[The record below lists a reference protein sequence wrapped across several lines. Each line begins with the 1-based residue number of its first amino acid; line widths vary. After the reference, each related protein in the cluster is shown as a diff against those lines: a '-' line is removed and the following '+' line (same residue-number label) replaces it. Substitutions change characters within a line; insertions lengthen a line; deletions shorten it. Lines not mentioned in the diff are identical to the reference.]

1 MEKLVTVIIPTHN
14 YGHLISEAVESVLEQ
29 TYTNIELAVVD
40 DGSTDNTAEVV
51 KQYPTARYVYQAR
64 LGKKT
69 PARARNTGINLSHGE
84 YIIFLDADD
93 KLLPTYI
100 EECVQAIEK
109 DAKNGFVW
117 TGTIE
122 FGASNLVRIAR
133 TPHHRYSLLRNPRGQ
148 LGAML
153 VRKKAYDNVGL
164 YDEKLDCLEDWDMA
178 IRLSLNGWK
187 GKSIQK
193 PLHLYRMHELN
204 VRNIEKRKVCQYQLE
219 RKYPLMKTYMV
230 TCRLFDDISLA
241 FSSPR
246 TFLYKIRNKVLT
258 RLFHIQKTQVRQR
271 TFRTSM

>member
-1 MEKLVTVIIPTHN
+1 M
-14 YGHLISEAVESVLEQ
+14 LISEAIESVLEQ
-29 TYTNIELAVVD
+29 TYTNIELTVVD

-51 KQYPTARYVYQAR
+51 KQYPTARYVYQAH

-69 PARARNTGINLSHGE
+69 PARARNTGIKLSHGE

-122 FGASNLVRIAR
+122 FGTSNIVRIPR

-153 VRKKAYDNVGL
+153 VRKRAYDNVGL
-164 YDEKLDCLEDWDMA
+164 YDEKLDSLEDWDMA
-178 IRLSLNGWK
+178 IRLSLNGGRADPSK
-187 GKSIQK
+187 N
-193 PLHLYRMHELN
+193 PF
-204 VRNIEKRKVCQYQLE
+204 
-219 RKYPLMKTYMV
+219 TYTGCMN
-230 TCRLFDDISLA
+230 LI
-241 FSSPR
+241 
-246 TFLYKIRNKVLT
+246 
-258 RLFHIQKTQVRQR
+258 
-271 TFRTSM
+271 